1 MLKKNE
7 IDKHFSLNLNEFLKI
22 KLKKFFRCVYL
33 NERIERANAA
43 ESAKWKKSWEK

>member
-1 MLKKNE
+1 MKIKLYLKKNG

-43 ESAKWKKSWEK
+43 ESAK